1 MITVQDFIREF
12 KNKRVMNTKTD
23 DTIVS
28 NYIRETLQVKEYL
41 PFKQKR
47 AIVEMIVRNH
57 ITEVN
62 GIKKYDHISAYVS
75 FVVAML
81 TAHTILEFGDD
92 PVEDYDML
100 AAADLLNPIIE
111 TFAADHGEC
120 DVLLKMALG
129 AEMEDNS
136 VSALVGKFLN
146 GLTEKLGGV
155 MSKLESVDMKDI
167 FGANFNDEDLA
178 KLKSFLNK

>member
-41 PFKQKR
+41 PFKQKK

-81 TAHTILEFGDD
+81 TSHTCLEFGDD
-92 PVEDYDML
+92 PVEDYDLL
-100 AAADLLNPIIE
+100 AEADLLNPIIE
-111 TFAADHGEC
+111 TFAADNEEC
-120 DVLLKMALG
+120 NIILKMALNS
-129 AEMEDNS
+129 ELEDNS

-146 GLTEKLGGV
+146 ALADKFDGV
-155 MSKLESVDMKDI
+155 IDVLKSINLKDI
-167 FGANFNDEDLA
+167 LGVDFNQEDLA
-178 KLKSFLNK
+178 KLKGFLNK